1 MYFEGSRVISTY
13 ASKRQCGSAI
23 FEGNISEMDFC
34 AGGGDTLAHFKCL
47 NRCTFLLNFEKNRR
61 DSKLQEEVSL
71 GVLYLWPLKLFGKD
85 RQRTLL

>member
-47 NRCTFLLNFEKNRR
+47 NRCTFLLNFEKI
-61 DSKLQEEVSL
+61 EE
-71 GVLYLWPLKLFGKD
+71 
-85 RQRTLL
+85 TLNCKRKFPWVCFIYGL